1 MEESLI
7 DGILTDGPERAELSS
22 ILDDALTNARPQAKD
37 LFAVQKRKA
46 WDKSQEA
53 RCDFQ
58 YRLRLTRRAD
68 TDFISIWQKSPLG
81 RTLTDIKSDPE
92 MVGKFAEAL
101 APVITAVLGR
111 NLNRGGYAI
120 VTSPKRRHKELNF
133 ASSIGLALQEMLGIP
148 FIEDVATCRT
158 KQRMNAVFDLNIK
171 PTQPNLIVIDDFVTT
186 GNTIASMRRL
196 LEPLGFNL
204 SFFAGINNKL

>member
-1 MEESLI
+1 MEENLLN
-7 DGILTDGPERAELSS
+7 GLLTDVPKTTDLSS
-22 ILDDALTNARPQAKD
+22 ILSSPGDATKTKD
-37 LFAVQKRKA
+37 LFAVEKRKA

-81 RTLTDIKSDPE
+81 RTLTDIKADPE

-101 APVITAVLGR
+101 APVIQAVLGR
-111 NLNRGGYAI
+111 QLDRGGYAI
-120 VTSPKRRHKELNF
+120 VTSPKRRHKQMNF
-133 ASSIGLALQEMLGIP
+133 ASRIGLALQELLGVP
-148 FIEDVATCRT
+148 FIDDVATCRT
-158 KQRMNAVFDLNIK
+158 KQRMNAVFDLNNK
-171 PTQPNLIVIDDFVTT
+171 PKQPNLIVIDDFVTT

-196 LEPLGFNL
+196 LEPLGYNL